1 MWVVQYFKNCWSGHK
16 RDMEQGLGKC
26 CHFCEHWSRYH
37 RGNFQDL
44 SGVQIYFLDSCED
57 PGEKEN
63 GFPKLRKL
71 EDQWM
76 VNLGSLASLDPVN
89 ECNGKDD
96 KMLIYNKYTT
106 NKILTRN

>member
-1 MWVVQYFKNCWSGHK
+1 MWVVQYFKNCWSGHN

-96 KMLIYNKYTT
+96 KILTT
-106 NKILTRN
+106 NIQQNIDKKLE